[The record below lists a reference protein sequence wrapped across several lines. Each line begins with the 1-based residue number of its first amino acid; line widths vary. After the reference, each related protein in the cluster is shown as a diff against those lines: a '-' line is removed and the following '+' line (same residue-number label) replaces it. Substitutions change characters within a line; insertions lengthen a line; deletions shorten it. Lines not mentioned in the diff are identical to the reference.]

1 MQAPQITRPQHAGRR
16 SSGTGTGF
24 SEEEGEET
32 EDDGGKSGSRGPV
45 VSSLAHVQQDS
56 IVKLACGRA
65 DVRARLCYNYKFEI
79 ARK

>member
-32 EDDGGKSGSRGPV
+32 EDDGADADAEVG
-45 VSSLAHVQQDS
+45 
-56 IVKLACGRA
+56 
-65 DVRARLCYNYKFEI
+65 DVRSSWVVESRRRGSVAASSNLGAAAGVGRV
-79 ARK
+79 RGVGV